1 MINDVQ
7 ELLKRFGIP
16 YITAPME
23 AEAQCA
29 ELYKIGLVDGIV
41 TDDSDCFLFGG
52 DKIYKNMFDQK
63 QYVEFYLQ
71 DDLFNKMALTQHKLI
86 ELALLLGSDYTEGI
100 KGIGPVQAMEILAEF
115 GNLEKFKEW
124 FDKHTKSVAD
134 KTELTKLQKSLL
146 DRIKK
151 GKLYLPD
158 SFPDKVVEQAYMSPE
173 VDSDKTEFQWGVPD
187 LDQIRSFL
195 MYNLLWT
202 QTEVD
207 EVMVPLV
214 QDMNKKKLEGRQSTI
229 SEFFP
234 QEYIQS
240 RKELNLGKRLKTA
253 ANKLKKQKHL

>member
-1 MINDVQ
+1 MIV
-7 ELLKRFGIP
+7 
-16 YITAPME
+16 
-23 AEAQCA
+23 
-29 ELYKIGLVDGIV
+29 IV
-41 TDDSDCFLFGG
+41 LFGG

-86 ELALLLGSDYTEGI
+86 ELALLLGSDYTGGI

-151 GKLYLPD
+151 GKLYLLIV
-158 SFPDKVVEQAYMSPE
+158 SLIKWLKQAYISPE
-173 VDSDKTEFQWGVPD
+173 VDSDKTEFQWGY
-187 LDQIRSFL
+187 QIWIKLGLF
-195 MYNLLWT
+195 NVQPFWT

-214 QDMNKKKLEGRQSTI
+214 QDMNKK
-229 SEFFP
+229 
-234 QEYIQS
+234 
-240 RKELNLGKRLKTA
+240 N
-253 ANKLKKQKHL
+253 